1 MIFEDHFL
9 IEASR
14 PAVWAY
20 IWDPEK
26 MSCCVPG
33 VEQVIAESDTT
44 YSVRVKTKVGF
55 LSATFNLGV
64 KIMEAEEP
72 VRLISVFEGKD
83 SKIASRL
90 KQVNTMEL
98 MEVSPTRTEMR
109 YKSEVTLM
117 GKLATMGRSVIK
129 GKAKQLMKEF
139 SQKLKVEIEKIE
151 AGMTADKEG

>member
-9 IEASR
+9 IEAPR

-26 MSCCVPG
+26 ISRCVPG
-33 VEQVIAESDTT
+33 VEQVVAESDDS
-44 YSVRVKTKVGF
+44 YLVRVKTRVGF
-55 LSATFNLGV
+55 LSATFNLAV

-72 VRLISVFEGKD
+72 VRLMSVFEGKD

-98 MEVSPTRTEMR
+98 VDVSPTRTEIR
-109 YKSEVTLM
+109 YKTEVTLM
-117 GKLATMGRSVIK
+117 GKLATLGRSVIK
-129 GKAKQLMKEF
+129 GKAKQMMKEF
-139 SQKLKVEIEKIE
+139 SQKLKAEIEKTE
-151 AGMTADKEG
+151 ADMAAAKEG

>member
-20 IWDPEK
+20 IWDPQK
-26 MSCCVPG
+26 MSRCVPG
-33 VEQVIAESDTT
+33 VEQVVAESENS
-44 YSVRVKTKVGF
+44 YSVRVKTRVGF

-64 KIMEAEEP
+64 KIMETEEP
-72 VRLISVFEGKD
+72 VRLMSVFEGKD
-83 SKIASRL
+83 SRIASRL

-98 MEVSPTRTEMR
+98 IEVSATRTEMC

-117 GKLATMGRSVIK
+117 GKLATLGRSVIK
-129 GKAKQLMKEF
+129 GKAKQMMKEF
-139 SQKLKVEIEKIE
+139 SQKLKMEIEKTE
-151 AGMTADKEG
+151 AETAAAKEV

>member
-14 PAVWAY
+14 PAVWAF

-26 MSCCVPG
+26 MSRCVPG
-33 VEQVIAESDTT
+33 VEQVVVESDAT

-64 KIMEAEEP
+64 KIVEAEEP

-98 MEVSPTRTEMR
+98 VDVSPTRTEIR
-109 YKSEVTLM
+109 YKTEVTLM
-117 GKLATMGRSVIK
+117 GKLATLGRSVIK
-129 GKAKQLMKEF
+129 GKAKQMMKEF
-139 SQKLKVEIEKIE
+139 SQKLKAEIEKTE
-151 AGMTADKEG
+151 ADMAAAKEG